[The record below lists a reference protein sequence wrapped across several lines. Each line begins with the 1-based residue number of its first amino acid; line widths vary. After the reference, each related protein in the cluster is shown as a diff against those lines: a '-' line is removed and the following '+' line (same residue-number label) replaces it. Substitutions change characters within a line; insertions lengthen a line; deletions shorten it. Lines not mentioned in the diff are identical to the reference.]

1 MNNINFVISNG
12 HDLNN
17 CIMLLVTGKDLLSST
32 GDGSIKEKLADGMI
46 FPSKKGR
53 WWEREFLAP
62 SKQATEVVAI
72 HPSM

>member
-1 MNNINFVISNG
+1 
-12 HDLNN
+12 
-17 CIMLLVTGKDLLSST
+17 MLLVTEKDLLSST

-53 WWEREFLAP
+53 WEFLAP

-72 HPSM
+72 HPCEGKREKYRSVLVKISFFGRI